1 VPVDVTDA
9 VGEALPFEDGSFDAA
24 VATLVLCSVRDA
36 DMALHEIR
44 RVLKPGGR
52 LLFFEHVR
60 GIPRLARWQDRLER
74 PWGWFAGGCH
84 PNRDTVAAIR
94 EAGFELEQ
102 VVNFDFNPALVL
114 VRPHASGAARRPLDT
129 P

>member
-1 VPVDVTDA
+1 VRVHDA
-9 VGEALPFEDGSFDAA
+9 AAEALPFEDGRFDAA
-24 VATLVLCSVRDA
+24 VATLVLCSVRDP

-60 GIPRLARWQDRLER
+60 GEGGLAWWQDRMER

-84 PNRDTVAAIR
+84 PNRDTIEAIR
-94 EAGFELEQ
+94 EAGFALEE
-102 VVNFDFNPALVL
+102 VREFDFNAALPL
-114 VRPHASGAARRPLDT
+114 VRPHASGLARLPS
-129 P
+129 